1 MDKFFRIRID
11 SDNIE
16 NLTNFI
22 KENPLDI
29 GCTGGITEYKDG
41 HFSIEAYG
49 NENETKKLQEDALKK
64 SDKITIDLVDITQYL
79 SDRQKEVGTGDR
91 YKDKKESLQGYG
103 TKVKQ

>member
-49 NENETKKLQEDALKK
+49 NENETKKLQEEALKK
-64 SDKITIDLVDITQYL
+64 SDKISIYLVDITQYL

>member
-29 GCTGGITEYKDG
+29 GCTGGIT
-41 HFSIEAYG
+41 
-49 NENETKKLQEDALKK
+49 
-64 SDKITIDLVDITQYL
+64 
-79 SDRQKEVGTGDR
+79 
-91 YKDKKESLQGYG
+91 
-103 TKVKQ
+103 